1 VVMKVEEEIRR
12 VVEETLSD
20 LANKEGVS
28 KPDWEFGK
36 TMAYRLGKIVVDLP
50 VIKRF
55 WEIDAVKARVYLRHL
70 LAHEFH
76 HYLEDIGP
84 KVFMTYFKGEP
95 VRDEYACKYIGLSA
109 KEFEE
114 IRDCLWDKLEEL
126 VKPIRAKPPGGYRQV
141 VFHDWW
147 ETIPV
152 GAIVTWEN
160 VVEATGLP
168 RGVSYA
174 LLYEQVIEGNAEE
187 INGMFKKVR

>member
-20 LANKEGVS
+20 LANKEGVI
-28 KPDWEFGK
+28 KPDWKFGK
-36 TMAYRLGKIVVDLP
+36 FMAHRLGKIMVDLP
-50 VIKRF
+50 IIKGF
-55 WEIDAVKARVYLRHL
+55 WETDAVKARVYLRHS

-76 HYLEDIGP
+76 HYLEYVGP

-109 KEFEE
+109 KEFDE
-114 IRDCLWDKLEEL
+114 ISDYLWEKLEEL
-126 VKPIRAKPPGGYRQV
+126 EKPVEPKPPGGYRQV

-147 ETIPV
+147 KTVPV
-152 GAIVTWEN
+152 GAIVKWED

-174 LLYEQVIEGNAEE
+174 FLYSKVTEGNAEE